1 MAKKEK
7 KIARREF
14 LENIGKAAG
23 STAMIRAMMAM
34 GIGVGVSSC
43 GSSSAESPNQMNL
56 NAQPMS
62 IGCLLYTLTLPTKA

>member
-43 GSSSAESPNQMNL
+43 GSSSADSPTAQMNS
-56 NAQPMS
+56 NIPVS
-62 IGCLLYTLTLPTKA
+62 YTHLTLPTKA

>member
-1 MAKKEK
+1 MSKKEK

-23 STAMIRAMMAM
+23 STAMIRAMIAM

-43 GSSSAESPNQMNL
+43 GSSSAESPATQMNS
-56 NAQPMS
+56 NTQPIS
-62 IGCLLYTLTLPTKA
+62 VGSYSSP